1 MTLLLKNSEE
11 MKVNIR
17 PIYSKKK
24 KTGEGKDCS
33 KMFVYTMTV
42 LVINCCWSK
51 YLTISI
57 SIFIDIECT

>member
-1 MTLLLKNSEE
+1 
-11 MKVNIR
+11 
-17 PIYSKKK
+17 
-24 KTGEGKDCS
+24 
-33 KMFVYTMTV
+33 MFVYTMTV